1 MSTIGGVLGVLGLI
15 LFLVLVTGVTFLDD
29 DMDVTDYQFY
39 DEEE

>member
-1 MSTIGGVLGVLGLI
+1 MGIIGGILGILELI

-29 DMDVTDYQFY
+29 DMDVTDYQY